1 MMQLS
6 TGFLDMHDECI
17 RKYQIV
23 YQQIEIDTRQT
34 RGRRVTRR
42 TAYFAK
48 QPTYFLWQKDNELR
62 LISEVPGRPRSH
74 D

>member
-1 MMQLS
+1 MQSVSKVLE
-6 TGFLDMHDECI
+6 MHDECI
-17 RKYQIV
+17 RNYQIV

-48 QPTYFLWQKDNELR
+48 QTTYFLWQKELR
-62 LISEVPGRPRSH
+62 LISEVPGRPRSQ

>member
-1 MMQLS
+1 
-6 TGFLDMHDECI
+6 MHDECV

-34 RGRRVTRR
+34 LCLTETRGRRATRR

-62 LISEVPGRPRSH
+62 LIGPPTLT
-74 D
+74 